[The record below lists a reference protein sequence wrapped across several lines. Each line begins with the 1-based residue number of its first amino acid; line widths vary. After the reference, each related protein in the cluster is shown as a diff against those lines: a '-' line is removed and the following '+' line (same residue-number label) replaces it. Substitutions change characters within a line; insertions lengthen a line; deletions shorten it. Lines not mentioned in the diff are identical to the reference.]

1 MAGDSAAR
9 VAVISGGGTGI
20 GRATATAL
28 AGDGMDVVILGRREE
43 VLRGAAEEINR
54 DRAAAGGEVSE
65 GRAAASGRLSG
76 EVSWVRADVS
86 DPEQV
91 AAAAGVI
98 RERYPVVDVV
108 VNNAGGSAR
117 KAGEGLGELASVWL
131 EAYRTNVISAVLLTS
146 ALLPVLRRPGGRV
159 IIVGSRAAATG
170 GASPAYVA
178 AKAALGGWVLSLA
191 AQLGPEGITANV
203 VAPGYTAGTEL
214 LTGRMPPDRHER
226 IVAGIAAGRAAQ
238 PEEVAAVITFLAS
251 PGASYMSGQVLS
263 VDGGARTAG
272 LPARSVSAQAACR
285 CGRWPDMPESGAERG
300 VVVRPRRDSH
310 ASDLYVPTWKI
321 NGSS

>member
-1 MAGDSAAR
+1 MAGKSAAR
-9 VAVISGGGTGI
+9 VAVVSGGGTGI
-20 GRATATAL
+20 GRATVAAL

-43 VLRGAAEEINR
+43 VLRGAAEELNQG
-54 DRAAAGGEVSE
+54 RAAAG
-65 GRAAASGRLSG
+65 G

-98 RERYPVVDVV
+98 RERYPLVEVV

-117 KAGEGLGELASVWL
+117 KGGADLGELAGVWL

-214 LTGRMPPDRHER
+214 LTGRMPADRHER
-226 IVAGIAAGRAAQ
+226 IVAGIAAGRAAR
-238 PEEVAAVITFLAS
+238 PEEVAAVIAFLAS
-251 PGASYMSGQVLS
+251 AEASYVSGQVITA
-263 VDGGARTAG
+263 DGGAR
-272 LPARSVSAQAACR
+272 
-285 CGRWPDMPESGAERG
+285 
-300 VVVRPRRDSH
+300 
-310 ASDLYVPTWKI
+310 PT
-321 NGSS
+321 G